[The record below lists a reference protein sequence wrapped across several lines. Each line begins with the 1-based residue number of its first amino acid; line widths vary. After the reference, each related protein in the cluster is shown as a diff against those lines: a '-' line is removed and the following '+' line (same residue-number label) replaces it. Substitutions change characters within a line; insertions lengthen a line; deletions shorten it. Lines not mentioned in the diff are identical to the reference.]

1 MSNAELPS
9 GEAPPPEEEA
19 ASAPNAA
26 SDEAD
31 SDTVEG
37 EAAPADEDD
46 DDDGGDDY
54 GPPFVTRSFGG
65 EFVWAEGDAFTCKI
79 LRVRPGE
86 NVIVSTQGRKD
97 MIAMLTG
104 GRGVLEVLTADGTD
118 RVELLPGSPIPI
130 RPGHDYR
137 LVALTEV
144 ELYTVYSPG

>member
-1 MSNAELPS
+1 MSNPGSSS
-9 GEAPPPEEEA
+9 GESPTPEDQLDVGAEDASADEAEARVDEEDEEE
-19 ASAPNAA
+19 
-26 SDEAD
+26 E
-31 SDTVEG
+31 
-37 EAAPADEDD
+37 

-65 EFVWAEGDAFTCKI
+65 EFVWAKGADYTCKI

-86 NVIVSTQGRKD
+86 NVIVSTHGRKD

-104 GRGVLEVLTADGTD
+104 GRGVLEVHAGDSTD

-130 RPGHDYR
+130 RPGQDYR

-144 ELYTVYSPG
+144 ELYTVYSPA